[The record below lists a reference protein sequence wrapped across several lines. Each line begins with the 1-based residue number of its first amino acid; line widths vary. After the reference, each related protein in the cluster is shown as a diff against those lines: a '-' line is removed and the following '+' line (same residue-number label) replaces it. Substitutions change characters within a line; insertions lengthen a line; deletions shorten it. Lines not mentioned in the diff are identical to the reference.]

1 MRDTNIVKSQLD
13 AVRIVNLDQ
22 PLADYVRE
30 ISGRISGRSEGV
42 EGSCQVSAATVD
54 HPFQSEAIERDQS
67 VSNELHE
74 HLMLLR
80 MNLGRE
86 NVGIAEFREFVGRCV
101 TLGHL
106 QIVVGAGVLVGRP
119 FEIEMR
125 ERDVDPVTYGG
136 VDRPTAVE
144 IVLVL
149 VREIRRLYRPVETVQ
164 FVLAYCE
171 KETRLLA
178 EKINSKTNET
188 ILMSEL
194 MNSLEKRERE

>member
-1 MRDTNIVKSQLD
+1 MKDTNIVKSELD
-13 AVRIVNLDQ
+13 AVREVDLDQ
-22 PLADYVRE
+22 PLADYVRG
-30 ISGRISGRSEGV
+30 ISGRISGRGEGV
-42 EGSCQVSAATVD
+42 EGSCQVSTATVD
-54 HPFQSEAIERDQS
+54 HPFQSETVERDQS

-86 NVGIAEFREFVGRCV
+86 NVGIAKFREFVGRCV
-101 TLGHL
+101 AETLGHL
-106 QIVVGAGVLVGRP
+106 QIVVGAGVLVARS

-136 VDRPTAVE
+136 VDRPAAVE

-171 KETRLLA
+171 RGTRLLV
-178 EKINSKTNET
+178 EKINRS
-188 ILMSEL
+188 M
-194 MNSLEKRERE
+194 KRS